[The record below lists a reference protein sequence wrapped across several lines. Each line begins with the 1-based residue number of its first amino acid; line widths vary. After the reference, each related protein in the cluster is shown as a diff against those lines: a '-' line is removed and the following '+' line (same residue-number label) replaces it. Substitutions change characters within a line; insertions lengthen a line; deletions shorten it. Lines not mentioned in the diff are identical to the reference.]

1 MPDMISRWIARAAIV
16 VSILDLEATFPALKR
31 RCRVSE
37 DRIKAARFDPL
48 QAHDRLHVVQLANQ
62 IATLVINQLFI
73 S

>member
-37 DRIKAARFDPL
+37 DRISRGKQQDSIHYRPMTAFM
-48 QAHDRLHVVQLANQ
+48 V
-62 IATLVINQLFI
+62 F